1 MAVIE
6 AIATTYLE
14 ADATSVTFSGIP
26 TTYEHLQL
34 RLSCRSDRADL
45 HDVLLLQFN
54 SDTGTGATT
63 YSTHW
68 MDASLTSVTGNGAA
82 DSYYYLW
89 FPVPASQRAAAQYG
103 PMNIDILDYR
113 NTNKNTTVMGTA
125 SRGDGGR
132 VEFGSMVW
140 DSTAAVTSI
149 VLDIA
154 YGTNFV
160 RGSEFTLYGLNS
172 S

>member
-1 MAVIE
+1 MAIVE

-63 YSTHW
+63 YSSHW
-68 MDASLTSVTGNGAA
+68 MDGSATSATANLST
-82 DSYYYLW
+82 DSYFFVGW
-89 FPVPASQRAAAQYG
+89 PVPAAQRAAAQYG

-113 NTNKNTTVMGTA
+113 NTNKNTTVMGVMGR
-125 SRGDGGR
+125 SDGGR

-149 VLDIA
+149 FLDIA

>member
-6 AIATTYLE
+6 AIETVYLE

-34 RLSCRSDRADL
+34 RLSCRSDRADM

-63 YSTHW
+63 YSSHW
-68 MDASLTSVTGNGAA
+68 LDGTSSSATAGTSAN
-82 DSYYYLW
+82 SYFFIGW
-89 FPVPASQRAAAQYG
+89 PVPASQRVAAQYG
-103 PMNIDILDYR
+103 PMDIDILDYR

-125 SRGDGGR
+125 GRGDGGR

-160 RGSEFTLYGLNS
+160 RGSEFTLYGLKS